1 MAMQPPIKP
10 LLGEFEKKYAH
21 DILVPF
27 LDDLQRLLV
36 GKEITNRIPTEVA
49 DGLAKLF
56 EEHTKEFEAM
66 LLAYGEKT
74 EEQAIIQLML
84 DLEKSLGTGK
94 IKVGNKTFMINTA
107 TGRILRQ
114 VKNEVK
120 TLVNVRRPVAYN
132 TWMNYRINGLTLSQR
147 VWKNAEQ
154 MQELVK
160 NKILETVFSGRS
172 AKELAEELAKNEQV
186 IEIPKYVQKM
196 IKNADPDKV
205 AEIIANYTKEKME
218 YNAMRVARTEI
229 QRAWRAE
236 YTENAKRL
244 DFVKGIKWNLSHQH
258 PKYDICDQIAATD
271 VGLGP
276 GVYPPEAVPFN
287 GAPAHPN
294 CMCYLTSVIDEEKI
308 KEV

>member
-1 MAMQPPIKP
+1 MATQPPIKP
-10 LLGEFEKKYAH
+10 ILGEFEKKYAH

-27 LDDLQRLLV
+27 LEDLQRLLM
-36 GKEITNRIPTEVA
+36 GKEITNRIPAEVA
-49 DGLAKLF
+49 DALAKLF

-66 LLAYGEKT
+66 LLAYGEKA

-186 IEIPKYVQKM
+186 IEIPKYVQ
-196 IKNADPDKV
+196 
-205 AEIIANYTKEKME
+205 
-218 YNAMRVARTEI
+218 R
-229 QRAWRAE
+229 
-236 YTENAKRL
+236 
-244 DFVKGIKWNLSHQH
+244 
-258 PKYDICDQIAATD
+258 
-271 VGLGP
+271 
-276 GVYPPEAVPFN
+276 
-287 GAPAHPN
+287 
-294 CMCYLTSVIDEEKI
+294 
-308 KEV
+308 

>member
-1 MAMQPPIKP
+1 MQPPIKP

-27 LDDLQRLLV
+27 LEDLQRLLV
-36 GKEITNRIPTEVA
+36 GKEITNRIPAEVA

-66 LLAYGEKT
+66 LLAYGEKA

-172 AKELAEELAKNEQV
+172 AKELAEELA
-186 IEIPKYVQKM
+186 
-196 IKNADPDKV
+196 
-205 AEIIANYTKEKME
+205 
-218 YNAMRVARTEI
+218 
-229 QRAWRAE
+229 
-236 YTENAKRL
+236 
-244 DFVKGIKWNLSHQH
+244 
-258 PKYDICDQIAATD
+258 
-271 VGLGP
+271 
-276 GVYPPEAVPFN
+276 
-287 GAPAHPN
+287 
-294 CMCYLTSVIDEEKI
+294 
-308 KEV
+308 